1 MESKRSTNEHIG
13 GLSDV
18 GVSLQGGYSSDACN
32 LGPDGWKLGR
42 VIALHYREMDWPTNM
57 VAPYQVVLEA
67 DQMLIYVPEDDAII
81 TVERRPARI

>member
-1 MESKRSTNEHIG
+1 MSGFRFK
-13 GLSDV
+13 V
-18 GVSLQGGYSSDACN
+18 GTLVMCN

-67 DQMLIYVPEDDAII
+67 DQMLIYVPEDDARYC
-81 TVERRPARI
+81 RRGDSRGFEDFSPYGCARSVPRSV

>member
-1 MESKRSTNEHIG
+1 MSEFRFK
-13 GLSDV
+13 V
-18 GVSLQGGYSSDACN
+18 GTLVMCN

-67 DQMLIYVPEDDAII
+67 DQMLIYVPEDDARYCREATREDLRIS
-81 TVERRPARI
+81 RRMDALAACPDC